1 MATPGRETLGL
12 IPGSAVLQKQEPG
25 SQTWGQGC
33 SLQKNHLPVCEIF
46 RLHFRQL
53 YYHEMPGPQEALS
66 RLRELC
72 RRWLMPEVHTK
83 EQILELLVLEQF
95 LSILPSQLRTWVQLH
110 HPKSGEEAVAVV
122 EDFQRHL
129 SGSGKVS
136 APAQKQE
143 LHLEEMTALSATE
156 ESLSTSLSN
165 GSAPGAHLEPP
176 HDPGAYCLPNGHF
189 AHCASPVSALP
200 QVRNIGDQAA
210 ETVLQ
215 MVRPQGSAVYKF
227 LSVDYTE
234 QKWEDP
240 TLSQTAPYQNIKL
253 ETNCSMASLGET
265 WMENSEL
272 PPKQEISQE
281 TESSDGT
288 SEGLHG
294 VVPEGP
300 EAGNACEDALMKLE
314 AHSSEEEGSRLESD
328 FLERTCEDKNKSTED
343 GCDEYK
349 DLGEHKNLS
358 CSPTEYQVLKAQKL
372 YQCDEC
378 GRAFNTSTHLT
389 NHQRIHTGEKPFVCN
404 ECGKAFRQTSQLTAH
419 LRTHTGEKPY
429 ECSKC
434 EKTYQNMSNL
444 IRHQRFHSG
453 EKPYKCNEC
462 GKAYSASYTLYD
474 HLRTHTGE
482 KPYECIKCGAAF
494 SRNTYLL
501 RHQLLHTGETWM
513 ENSELPPKQE
523 ISQETESSDGT
534 SEGLHGVV
542 PEGPEAG
549 NACEDALMK
558 LEAHS
563 SEEEGSRLESDFLER
578 TCEDK
583 NKSTEDG
590 CDEYKDLG
598 EHKNLSCSP
607 TEYQVLKAQKLYQCD
622 ECGRAFNTSTH
633 LTNHQ
638 RIHTGEK
645 PFVCN
650 ECGKAFRQ
658 TSQLT
663 AHLRTHT
670 GEKPYECSKCEKT
683 YRHMSNLI
691 QHQRFHNG
699 EKPYKCNEC
708 GKAYSVSYKLYDHLR
723 THTGEKP
730 YECIKCGAAFSRNT
744 YLLRHQLLHTGKK
757 PYKCNDCG
765 KGLSSKRDLIDHQR
779 IHTGEKPFEC
789 NECGKAFRQ
798 NSNLIRHQRL
808 HTGEKPYK
816 CNECGRSFGRKSHL
830 IAHQRIHT
838 GEKPYECI
846 ECGKAFSQLSTL
858 NHHYRTRTH
867 TREKL

>member
-25 SQTWGQGC
+25 SQTWGQAC
-33 SLQKNHLPVCEIF
+33 SLQKNHPPICEIF

-53 YYHEMPGPQEALS
+53 YYHEMSGPQEALS

-72 RRWLMPEVHTK
+72 RWWLMPEVHTK

-143 LHLEEMTALSATE
+143 MHLEEMTALSATE
-156 ESLSTSLSN
+156 ESLSTSLLSN
-165 GSAPGAHLEPP
+165 RSAPGAHLEPP
-176 HDPGAYCLPNGHF
+176 HDPGAYCLPNGHS
-189 AHCASPVSALP
+189 AHCASPVSSLP

-234 QKWEDP
+234 QKLEDP
-240 TLSQTAPYQNIKL
+240 SLSQRAPYQNIML
-253 ETNCSMASLGET
+253 ETNCNMASLGET
-265 WMENSEL
+265 QMENSEL
-272 PPKQEISQE
+272 PPRQEISKG

-288 SEGLHG
+288 SGGLYG
-294 VVPEGP
+294 VVPGGP
-300 EAGNACEDALMKLE
+300 EAGNACEDALIKLE
-314 AHSSEEEGSRLESD
+314 AQPSEEEGSRLESN

-349 DLGEHKNLS
+349 DLGERKNLS
-358 CSPTEYQVLKAQKL
+358 CSPTEYQVLKAQKF

-378 GRAFNTSTHLT
+378 GRAFNRSTHLT

-404 ECGKAFRQTSQLTAH
+404 ECGKAFRQTSQL
-419 LRTHTGEKPY
+419 
-429 ECSKC
+429 
-434 EKTYQNMSNL
+434 M
-444 IRHQRFHSG
+444 
-453 EKPYKCNEC
+453 
-462 GKAYSASYTLYD
+462 
-474 HLRTHTGE
+474 
-482 KPYECIKCGAAF
+482 
-494 SRNTYLL
+494 
-501 RHQLLHTGETWM
+501 
-513 ENSELPPKQE
+513 
-523 ISQETESSDGT
+523 
-534 SEGLHGVV
+534 
-542 PEGPEAG
+542 
-549 NACEDALMK
+549 
-558 LEAHS
+558 
-563 SEEEGSRLESDFLER
+563 
-578 TCEDK
+578 
-583 NKSTEDG
+583 
-590 CDEYKDLG
+590 
-598 EHKNLSCSP
+598 
-607 TEYQVLKAQKLYQCD
+607 
-622 ECGRAFNTSTH
+622 
-633 LTNHQ
+633 
-638 RIHTGEK
+638 
-645 PFVCN
+645 
-650 ECGKAFRQ
+650 
-658 TSQLT
+658 

-744 YLLRHQLLHTGKK
+744 YLLRHQALHTGKK
-757 PYKCNDCG
+757 PYKCNECG

-858 NHHYRTRTH
+858 NHHYRTH